1 MKTMKKYIHS
11 IVWLA
16 CMAVVLSACTKTE
29 GIDNLSGEAGGNLQ
43 LNFTIDEKM
52 VSGTKAD
59 TYDPLATS
67 TLRIYQVESDG
78 AEGTTERLIR
88 KYKPAN
94 DVPASLYLVSGT
106 YKVTVEAGDG
116 SEATFTN
123 KTYYGEETFELAAH
137 ETKTVNVDC
146 KIKNVAVKVVF
157 DPTIQSK
164 FDISRIAYVSAS
176 DVFSKADAE
185 NNLVPTLT
193 YDTDTT
199 GYFLLPEGVSNLSW
213 GFYGESSDADIN
225 KNNSKTGT
233 IQLPQ
238 GGYLYTL
245 TFKYSKTPDGYLTVT
260 VNVREWET
268 VHDDNYLFSPDP
280 SISGEGFNI
289 KSITGYYTDP
299 ISFAITSINP
309 LASLKFT
316 DSKNTEYAVL
326 DGGNVIDGIAAQG
339 ISYTKTDEY
348 NGKLTLDGTFFG
360 TLESGINPL
369 NFVITDTDGGE
380 GKATAQL
387 AIAGASGISSPDLW
401 FGTGNL
407 DAIVTNPSV
416 TDVQIKYRSKGKYDE
431 VWSEWSSKPAVKGA
445 DGFTYSVSPSDLAAD
460 HTYEFQLTENGTEVG
475 AVKTVATET
484 GIQLPNAGFEDWNK
498 NGAAWY
504 PYSAGGTAFW
514 GSGNPGSSSLGEKFN
529 TTTGISDPRPG
540 SSGSTAAQLQTQK
553 PSIMGIG
560 RLAAGNIF
568 VGEFGEVSGTG
579 GYVKMGRAFTFNAK
593 PKALRVWYKYNLGE
607 GDKGRIFACLVNM
620 TNGSTYHTV
629 NTNKPEA
636 TTFDPK
642 DEFLY
647 TDKTNTGTLEGHII
661 GYGDFLIEASQN
673 EWKEYIIPITYREQY
688 SGEKPNVLLVTA
700 TASYRGD
707 YFEGSTDSKLVI
719 DDFEFIY

>member
-29 GIDNLSGEAGGNLQ
+29 GIDNLPGEAGGNLQ

-88 KYKPAN
+88 KYKPAT
-94 DVPASLYLVSGT
+94 DTSLYLVSGT

-123 KTYYGEETFELAAH
+123 RTYYGEETFELAAH

-157 DPTIQSK
+157 DPTLQSK
-164 FDISRIAYVSAS
+164 FDISKIAYVSAS

-185 NNLVPTLT
+185 NDLVPTLT
-193 YDTDTT
+193 YETDTT

-213 GFYGESSDADIN
+213 GFYGESSDADVN

-268 VHDDNYLFSPDP
+268 VHDDSYLFSPDP
-280 SISGEGFNI
+280 SISGEGFDI

-316 DSKNTEYAVL
+316 DNKDTEYAVL
-326 DGGNVIDGIAAQG
+326 DEGNVVDGIAAQG

-348 NGKLTLDGTFFG
+348 NGKLTLDETFFG
-360 TLESGINPL
+360 KLESGINPL
-369 NFVITDTDGGE
+369 NFIITDTDGGE
-380 GKATAQL
+380 GKTTAQI

-407 DAIVTNPSV
+407 DAIVTNPSAS
-416 TDVQIKYRSKGKYDE
+416 DIQIKYRSKGKYDTE
-431 VWSEWSSKPAVKGA
+431 WSEWISKPAVKGA
-445 DGFTYSVSPSDLAAD
+445 DGFTYSVAPSDLAAD

-475 AVKTVATET
+475 AVKTVTTET

-498 NGAAWY
+498 SGDAWY

-514 GSGNPGSSSLGEKFN
+514 GSGNPGSSSLGEQFN
-529 TTTGISDPRPG
+529 TTTGIADPRPG
-540 SSGSTAAQLQTQK
+540 SSGTTAAQLQTQK
-553 PSIMGIG
+553 PSVMGIG

-568 VGEFGEVSGTG
+568 VGEFGGVSGMG
-579 GYVKMGRAFTFNAK
+579 GSVKMGRAFTFNAK

-636 TTFDPK
+636 TTFDPT

-707 YFEGSTDSKLVI
+707 YFEGSTSSKLVI

>member
-1 MKTMKKYIHS
+1 
-11 IVWLA
+11 
-16 CMAVVLSACTKTE
+16 MAVVLSACTKTE
-29 GIDNLSGEAGGNLQ
+29 GIDNLPGEAGGNLQ

-59 TYDPLATS
+59 TYDPLTSS

-88 KYKPAN
+88 KYKPAT
-94 DVPASLYLVSGT
+94 DTSLYLVSGT

-123 KTYYGEETFELAAH
+123 RTYYGEETFELAAH

-157 DPTIQSK
+157 DPTLQSK
-164 FDISRIAYVSAS
+164 FDISKIAYVSAS

-185 NNLVPTLT
+185 NDLVPTLT
-193 YDTDTT
+193 YETDTT

-213 GFYGESSDADIN
+213 GFYGESSDADVN

-245 TFKYSKTPDGYLTVT
+245 TFKYSKTPDGFLTVT

-268 VHDDNYLFSPDP
+268 VHDDSYLFSPDP
-280 SISGEGFNI
+280 SISGDGFNI
-289 KSITGYYTDP
+289 KSITGYYADP

-316 DSKNTEYAVL
+316 DNKDTEYTVL
-326 DGGNVIDGIAAQG
+326 DGGNVVDGITAQG
-339 ISYTKTDEY
+339 ISYTKADEY

-360 TLESGINPL
+360 KLESGINPL
-369 NFVITDTDGGE
+369 NFIITDTDGGE
-380 GKATAQL
+380 GKVTAQI

-407 DAIVTNPSV
+407 DAIVTNPSAS
-416 TDVQIKYRSKGKYDE
+416 DIQIKYRSKGKYDTE
-431 VWSEWSSKPAVKGA
+431 WSEWISKPAVKGA
-445 DGFTYSVSPSDLAAD
+445 DGFTYSVAPSDLAAD

-540 SSGSTAAQLQTQK
+540 SSGTTAAQLQTQK
-553 PSIMGIG
+553 PSVMGIG

-568 VGEFGEVSGTG
+568 IGEFGAVSGMG
-579 GYVKMGRAFTFNAK
+579 GTVRMGRAFTFNAK

-629 NTNKPEA
+629 NTNEPEA

-661 GYGDFLIEASQN
+661 GYGDYLIESSQS
-673 EWKEYIIPITYREQY
+673 EWKELIIPITYREQY

>member
-1 MKTMKKYIHS
+1 MLTTMKKYINL
-11 IVWLA
+11 IVLA
-16 CMAVVLSACTKTE
+16 CMAVVLSACSKTE
-29 GIDNLSGEAGGNLQ
+29 GVDDLPEKAGGNLQ
-43 LNFTIDEKM
+43 LNFTIDGKM

-59 TYDPLATS
+59 TYDPRTTS

-88 KYKPAN
+88 KYKPAT
-94 DVPASLYLVSGT
+94 DTSLYLVSGT

-123 KTYYGEETFELAAH
+123 RTYYGEETFELAAH

-157 DPTIQSK
+157 DPTLQSK
-164 FDISRIAYVSAS
+164 FDISKIAYVSAS

-185 NNLVPTLT
+185 NDLVPTLT
-193 YDTDTT
+193 YETDTT

-213 GFYGESSDADIN
+213 GFYGESSDADVN

-316 DSKNTEYAVL
+316 DNKDTEYTVL
-326 DGGNVIDGIAAQG
+326 DGGNVVDGITAQG
-339 ISYTKTDEY
+339 ISYTKADEY

-380 GKATAQL
+380 GKTTAQV

-407 DAIVTNPSV
+407 DAIVTNPSAS
-416 TDVQIKYRSKGKYDE
+416 DIQIKYRSKGKYDTE
-431 VWSEWSSKPAVKGA
+431 WSEWISKPAVKGA
-445 DGFTYSVSPSDLAAD
+445 DGFTYSVAPSDLAAD

-484 GIQLPNAGFEDWNK
+484 GIQMPNAGFEDWNK
-498 NGAAWY
+498 NGIVWY

-514 GSGNPGSSSLGEKFN
+514 GSGNPGSTSMGEEYT

-540 SSGSTAAQLQTQK
+540 SSGTTAAQLQSQY
-553 PSIMGIG
+553 PSFWGIG
-560 RLAAGNIF
+560 KLAAGNIF
-568 VGEFGEVSGTG
+568 VGEFGAVEGTG
-579 GYVKMGRAFTFNAK
+579 GTVRMGRAFTFNAK

-629 NTNKPEA
+629 NTNEPEA
-636 TTFDPK
+636 TTFDPS

-661 GYGDFLIEASQN
+661 GYGDFLIEASQS
-673 EWKEYIIPITYREQY
+673 EWKEYVIPITYREQY

-707 YFEGSTDSKLVI
+707 YFEGSTSSKLVI

>member
-1 MKTMKKYIHS
+1 MKKHIHS

-29 GIDNLSGEAGGNLQ
+29 GIDNLPGEAGGNLQ

-88 KYKPAN
+88 KYKPAT
-94 DVPASLYLVSGT
+94 DTSLYLVSGT

-123 KTYYGEETFELAAH
+123 RTYYGEETFELAAH

-157 DPTIQSK
+157 DPTLQSK
-164 FDISRIAYVSAS
+164 FDISKIAYVSAS

-185 NNLVPTLT
+185 NDLVPTLT

-213 GFYGESSDADIN
+213 GFYGESSDADVN

-245 TFKYSKTPDGYLTVT
+245 TFKYSKTPDGFLTVT

-268 VHDDNYLFSPDP
+268 VHDDSYLFSPDP
-280 SISGEGFNI
+280 SISGDGFNI
-289 KSITGYYTDP
+289 KSITGYYADP

-316 DSKNTEYAVL
+316 DNKDTEYTVL
-326 DGGNVIDGIAAQG
+326 DGGNVVDGIAAQG

-360 TLESGINPL
+360 KLESGINPL
-369 NFVITDTDGGE
+369 NFIITDTDGGE
-380 GKATAQL
+380 GKTTAQI

-407 DAIVTNPSV
+407 DAIVTNPSAS
-416 TDVQIKYRSKGKYDE
+416 DIQIKYRSKGKYDE
-431 VWSEWSSKPAVKGA
+431 AWSEWSSKPAVKGA
-445 DGFTYSVSPSDLAAD
+445 DGFTYSMAPSDLAAD

-540 SSGSTAAQLQTQK
+540 SSGTTAAQLQTQK
-553 PSIMGIG
+553 PSVMGIG

-568 VGEFGEVSGTG
+568 VGEFGGVSGMG
-579 GYVKMGRAFTFNAK
+579 GSVKMGRAFTFNAK

-629 NTNKPEA
+629 NTNEPEA
-636 TTFDPK
+636 TTFDPT

-661 GYGDFLIEASQN
+661 GYGDYLIESSQS
-673 EWKEYIIPITYREQY
+673 EWKELTIPITYREQY

>member
-1 MKTMKKYIHS
+1 
-11 IVWLA
+11 
-16 CMAVVLSACTKTE
+16 MAVVLSACTKTE
-29 GIDNLSGEAGGNLQ
+29 GIDNLPGEAGGNLQ

-59 TYDPLATS
+59 TYDPLTSS

-88 KYKPAN
+88 KYKPAT
-94 DVPASLYLVSGT
+94 DTSLYLVSGT

-123 KTYYGEETFELAAH
+123 RTYYGEETFELAAH

-157 DPTIQSK
+157 DPTLQSK
-164 FDISRIAYVSAS
+164 FDISKIAYVSAS

-185 NNLVPTLT
+185 NDLVPTLT
-193 YDTDTT
+193 YETDTT

-213 GFYGESSDADIN
+213 GFYGESSDADVN

-245 TFKYSKTPDGYLTVT
+245 TFKYSKTPDGFLTVT

-268 VHDDNYLFSPDP
+268 VHDDSYLFSPDP
-280 SISGEGFNI
+280 SISGDGFNI
-289 KSITGYYTDP
+289 KSITGYYADP

-316 DSKNTEYAVL
+316 DNKDTEYAVL
-326 DGGNVIDGIAAQG
+326 DGGNVVDGITAQG
-339 ISYTKTDEY
+339 ISYTKADEY

-360 TLESGINPL
+360 KLESGINPL
-369 NFVITDTDGGE
+369 NFIITDTDGGE
-380 GKATAQL
+380 GKVTAQI

-407 DAIVTNPSV
+407 DAIVTNPSAS
-416 TDVQIKYRSKGKYDE
+416 DIQIKYRSKGKYDTE
-431 VWSEWSSKPAVKGA
+431 WSEWISKPAVKGA
-445 DGFTYSVSPSDLAAD
+445 DGFTYSVAPSDLAAD

-540 SSGSTAAQLQTQK
+540 SSGTTAAQLQTQK
-553 PSIMGIG
+553 PSVMGIG

-568 VGEFGEVSGTG
+568 IGEFGAVSGMG
-579 GYVKMGRAFTFNAK
+579 GTVRMGRAFTFNAK

-629 NTNKPEA
+629 NTNEPEA

-661 GYGDFLIEASQN
+661 GYGDYLIESSQS
-673 EWKEYIIPITYREQY
+673 EWKELIIPITYREQY

>member
-29 GIDNLSGEAGGNLQ
+29 GIDNLPGEAGGNLQ

-88 KYKPAN
+88 KYKPAT
-94 DVPASLYLVSGT
+94 DTSLYLVSGT

-123 KTYYGEETFELAAH
+123 RTYYGEETFELAAH

-157 DPTIQSK
+157 DPTLQSK
-164 FDISRIAYVSAS
+164 FDISKIAYVSAS

-185 NNLVPTLT
+185 NDLVPTLT
-193 YDTDTT
+193 YETDTT

-213 GFYGESSDADIN
+213 GFYGESSDADVN

-268 VHDDNYLFSPDP
+268 VHDDSYLFSPDP
-280 SISGEGFNI
+280 SISGEGFDI

-316 DSKNTEYAVL
+316 DNKDTEYAVL
-326 DGGNVIDGIAAQG
+326 DEGNVVDGIAAQG

-348 NGKLTLDGTFFG
+348 NGKLTLDETFFG
-360 TLESGINPL
+360 KLESGINPL
-369 NFVITDTDGGE
+369 NFIITDTDGGE
-380 GKATAQL
+380 GKTTAQI

-407 DAIVTNPSV
+407 DAIVTNPSAS
-416 TDVQIKYRSKGKYDE
+416 DIQIKYRSKGKYDTE
-431 VWSEWSSKPAVKGA
+431 RSEWISKPAVKGA
-445 DGFTYSVSPSDLAAD
+445 DGFTYSVAPSDLAAD

-475 AVKTVATET
+475 AVKTVTTET

-498 NGAAWY
+498 SGDAWY

-514 GSGNPGSSSLGEKFN
+514 GSGNPGSSSLGEQFN
-529 TTTGISDPRPG
+529 TTTGIADPRPG
-540 SSGSTAAQLQTQK
+540 SSGTTAAQLQTQK
-553 PSIMGIG
+553 PSVMGIG

-568 VGEFGEVSGTG
+568 VGEFGGVSGMG
-579 GYVKMGRAFTFNAK
+579 GSVKMGRAFTFNAK

>member
-1 MKTMKKYIHS
+1 M
-11 IVWLA
+11 
-16 CMAVVLSACTKTE
+16 
-29 GIDNLSGEAGGNLQ
+29 
-43 LNFTIDEKM
+43 
-52 VSGTKAD
+52 
-59 TYDPLATS
+59 
-67 TLRIYQVESDG
+67 
-78 AEGTTERLIR
+78 
-88 KYKPAN
+88 
-94 DVPASLYLVSGT
+94 
-106 YKVTVEAGDG
+106 
-116 SEATFTN
+116 
-123 KTYYGEETFELAAH
+123 
-137 ETKTVNVDC
+137 
-146 KIKNVAVKVVF
+146 
-157 DPTIQSK
+157 
-164 FDISRIAYVSAS
+164 
-176 DVFSKADAE
+176 
-185 NNLVPTLT
+185 
-193 YDTDTT
+193 
-199 GYFLLPEGVSNLSW
+199 
-213 GFYGESSDADIN
+213 
-225 KNNSKTGT
+225 
-233 IQLPQ
+233 
-238 GGYLYTL
+238 
-245 TFKYSKTPDGYLTVT
+245 T

-268 VHDDNYLFSPDP
+268 VHDDSYLFSPDP
-280 SISGEGFNI
+280 SISGDGFNI
-289 KSITGYYTDP
+289 KSITGYYADP

-316 DSKNTEYAVL
+316 DNKDTEYAVL
-326 DGGNVIDGIAAQG
+326 DGGNVVDGIAAKG

-380 GKATAQL
+380 GKTTAQV

-407 DAIVTNPSV
+407 DAIVTNPSAS
-416 TDVQIKYRSKGKYDE
+416 DIQIKYRSKGKYDTE
-431 VWSEWSSKPAVKGA
+431 WSEWSSKPAVKGA
-445 DGFTYSVSPSDLAAD
+445 DGFTYSVAPSDLAAD

-514 GSGNPGSSSLGEKFN
+514 GSGNPGSSSLGEEFN

-540 SSGSTAAQLQTQK
+540 SSGTTAAQLQTQK
-553 PSIMGIG
+553 PSVMGIG

-568 VGEFGEVSGTG
+568 IGEFGAVSGMG
-579 GYVKMGRAFTFNAK
+579 GTVRMGRAFTFNAK

>member
-1 MKTMKKYIHS
+1 MKKHIHS

-29 GIDNLSGEAGGNLQ
+29 GIDNLPGEAGGNLQ

-59 TYDPLATS
+59 TYDPLTTS

-88 KYKPAN
+88 KYKPAT
-94 DVPASLYLVSGT
+94 DTSLYLVSGT

-123 KTYYGEETFELAAH
+123 RTYYGEEIFDLAAH
-137 ETKTVNVDC
+137 ETKTVNVEC

-157 DPTIQSK
+157 DPTLQSK
-164 FDISRIAYVSAS
+164 FDISKIAYVSAS

-185 NNLVPTLT
+185 NDLVPTLT
-193 YDTDTT
+193 YETDTT

-213 GFYGESSDADIN
+213 GFYGESSDADVN

-268 VHDDNYLFSPDP
+268 VHDDSYLFCPDP

-316 DSKNTEYAVL
+316 DNKDTEYTVL
-326 DGGNVIDGIAAQG
+326 DEGNVVDGITAQG
-339 ISYTKTDEY
+339 ISYTKADEY

-360 TLESGINPL
+360 KLESGINPL
-369 NFVITDTDGGE
+369 NFIITDTDGGE
-380 GKATAQL
+380 GKTTAQI

-431 VWSEWSSKPAVKGA
+431 TWSEWSSKPAVKGA
-445 DGFTYSVSPSDLAAD
+445 DGFTYSVAPSDLAAD

-540 SSGSTAAQLQTQK
+540 SSGTTAAQLQTQK
-553 PSIMGIG
+553 PSVMGID

-568 VGEFGEVSGTG
+568 IGEFGAVSGMG
-579 GYVKMGRAFTFNAK
+579 GTVRMGRAFTFNAK

-629 NTNKPEA
+629 NTNEPEA
-636 TTFDPK
+636 TTFDPT

-661 GYGDFLIEASQN
+661 GYGDYLIESSQS
-673 EWKEYIIPITYREQY
+673 EWKELTIPITYREQY